1 MTFRINEKFLF
12 TPSQRLGEYHRIR
25 AFAPRSVWWPSMNS
39 FHYDKWSKIITNEI
53 SALYKNKITLT
64 SDNIENKNPKLWK
77 GAKLVFRN
85 WQEAVAAAKL
95 TDSNGNII
103 TGNTNLKVTN
113 FALRA
118 NIIEDIKKYHGMG
131 KNVPKEVSERARDCF
146 FGGLT
151 EAREEAG
158 IADNKKDKP

>member
-1 MTFRINEKFLF
+1 
-12 TPSQRLGEYHRIR
+12 
-25 AFAPRSVWWPSMNS
+25 MNS
-39 FHYDKWSKIITNEI
+39 FHYDKWGKIITNEI

-64 SDNIENKNPKLWK
+64 SDNIEHKNPKLWK

-103 TGNTNLKVTN
+103 TGNTNLKVTDL
-113 FALRA
+113 ALRA
-118 NIIEDIKKYHGMG
+118 KVIEDIKKYHGMG
-131 KNVPKEVSERARDCF
+131 EHVPKEVGERARGCF

-151 EAREEAG
+151 EARAEAG
-158 IADNKKDKP
+158 ISDNKKDKP